1 MFRTLLNSSSKEL
14 NEIDSY
20 SDASFGNSYR
30 IIPLDEIED
39 DLSDDVF
46 PFNPSKHNTIIKK
59 EKLEKFNIKSRKY
72 KEDNIRKKIKPGF
85 HKYLRKIINVKL
97 EEVDSIY
104 LLESSSQN
112 FIADI
117 CRKINYD
124 IMNLTYEQLF
134 NYAYNQLITYS
145 GKIMKN
151 ILKKE

>member
-14 NEIDSY
+14 NAIDSY

-39 DLSDDVF
+39 LSDDVY
-46 PFNPSKHNTIIKK
+46 PFNPNEYHIINPKK
-59 EKLEKFNIKSRKY
+59 TFEKFNVVKRKY
-72 KEDNIRKKIKPGF
+72 KEYDIRKKIKSGF
-85 HKYLRKIINVKL
+85 HKYLRKIINDKP

-104 LLESSSQN
+104 LLESLPQN

-117 CRKINYD
+117 SRKINYEV
-124 IMNLTYEQLF
+124 MNLTYEQLF
-134 NYAYNQLITYS
+134 DHAYNQLITYS
-145 GKIMKN
+145 GKNMKN

>member
-20 SDASFGNSYR
+20 SDDSFGNSYR

-39 DLSDDVF
+39 LSDDVY

-59 EKLEKFNIKSRKY
+59 EKFERFNIKSRKY
-72 KEDNIRKKIKPGF
+72 KEDNIRKKIKSGF
-85 HKYLRKIINVKL
+85 HKYLRKIINDKL

-104 LLESSSQN
+104 LLESLPQN

-117 CRKINYD
+117 SRKINQE

-134 NYAYNQLITYS
+134 DYAYNQLIAYS